1 MALCLCSFLAS
12 QTSCLSW
19 VLAWGG
25 AWRRTP
31 SVMNHSSTLGGVA
44 MGLSREEKHL
54 PDSQVPQPQETTAL
68 EGGDEQTIWGGT
80 AKLPKLPCGPGAIT
94 FFLRASDSPAI
105 KERKQGPMFAWC
117 SIPK

>member
-68 EGGDEQTIWGGT
+68 EGGDEQTIWGGQQNCLNCHV
-80 AKLPKLPCGPGAIT
+80 ALELSPSFSGP
-94 FFLRASDSPAI
+94 
-105 KERKQGPMFAWC
+105 Q
-117 SIPK
+117 IPQP